1 MGRSGAGA
9 YLCTTMSLRLVL
21 SPAWLRFSHHELAP
35 PTFDGFGELAER
47 APAAGQLVGHAYG
60 RPCGDVANQES
71 AGFQALQPCRQDL
84 VPRSLGALGE
94 LAEPQ
99 GTLLQDIEDQ
109 RIPGPSQDL
118 NGRLERAALG
128 IHRLRHGAK
137 CSKCA
142 SQRKAP

>member
-1 MGRSGAGA
+1 MDHAPIAVRRHSARGVA
-9 YLCTTMSLRLVL
+9 RLMVMKRCDGL

-60 RPCGDVANQES
+60 RPCGDMAFQQP

-84 VPRSLGALGE
+84 IPRSLGALGE
-94 LAEPQ
+94 LAESQ

-109 RIPGPSQDL
+109 RVPGPSQYL
-118 NGRLERAALG
+118 NGRLERAA
-128 IHRLRHGAK
+128 
-137 CSKCA
+137 
-142 SQRKAP
+142 